1 MEEDYKTIDLRKEE
15 KQRLERNHELET
27 LESAEPRYSDRE
39 GLMTQETL
47 ERLVGEKAARASRRK
62 WAGRLLI
69 VFGLILMLGSCPFYV
84 ISGAGSGTI
93 LAALAFVAGG
103 SALLTWG
110 PRLKNTNEAVLIA
123 MKYGNRLTATTLALE
138 MDISFGKAEKII
150 QELVHSGVAEIDL
163 DYKDPDHPVTYKI
176 KGL

>member
-1 MEEDYKTIDLRKEE
+1 MQEEYKTIDLRKEE
-15 KQRLERNHELET
+15 KQKLERSYERET
-27 LESAEPRYSDRE
+27 PDSLESHRE
-39 GLMTQETL
+39 GIITQEAL
-47 ERLVGEKAARASRRK
+47 EGLAREKAQRASRRK

-69 VFGLILMLGSCPFYV
+69 IFGVVLMLGSCPFYV

-93 LAALAFVAGG
+93 FAALALIGGG
-103 SALLTWG
+103 SALLAWR
-110 PRLKNTNEAVLIA
+110 PRLKNTNEAILIA

-150 QELVHSGVAEIDL
+150 QELVRSGIAEIDL
-163 DYKDPDHPVTYKI
+163 DHKYPDHTITYKI

>member
-1 MEEDYKTIDLRKEE
+1 MQEDYKTIDLRKEE
-15 KQRLERNHELET
+15 KQRLERSHERET
-27 LESAEPRYSDRE
+27 LESAEPRYSHRE
-39 GLMTQETL
+39 GLMTQEAL
-47 ERLVGEKAARASRRK
+47 EGLVGDKAARASRGK

-69 VFGLILMLGSCPFYV
+69 VFGVIIMLGSCPFYF

-93 LAALAFVAGG
+93 LAALAFIGGG
-103 SALLTWG
+103 SALLAWR

-150 QELVHSGVAEIDL
+150 QELVRSGIAEIDL
-163 DYKDPDHPVTYKI
+163 DHKDPDHSITYKI

>member
-1 MEEDYKTIDLRKEE
+1 
-15 KQRLERNHELET
+15 
-27 LESAEPRYSDRE
+27 
-39 GLMTQETL
+39 
-47 ERLVGEKAARASRRK
+47 
-62 WAGRLLI
+62 
-69 VFGLILMLGSCPFYV
+69 MLGSCPFYV

-93 LAALAFVAGG
+93 FAALALIGGG
-103 SALLTWG
+103 SAVLAWR

-150 QELVHSGVAEIDL
+150 QELVRSGIAEIDL
-163 DYKDPDHPVTYKI
+163 DHKYPDHTITYKI